1 MRWIAE
7 SPDDLVK
14 IAREIL
20 AELKRIGKKSVLLDA
35 PMGAGKTT
43 LVTVCMKEMGI
54 EGQASS
60 PTFSI
65 INEYFS
71 VNYGKIYHFDFY
83 RLDDES
89 EAFDLGIEEIFEED
103 AYLFIEWP
111 EKIEN
116 LYPENSVLIKITLE
130 GQNRIIQLSD
140 YD

>member
-1 MRWIAE
+1 MKWIAKNL
-7 SPDDLVK
+7 DDLTVVAK
-14 IAREIL
+14 EIL
-20 AELKRIGKKSVLLDA
+20 AELKSRDKKSVLLNA

-43 LVTVCMKEMGI
+43 LVTHLMLEMGI
-54 EGQASS
+54 DGHATS

-65 INEYFS
+65 VNEYFS

-83 RLDDES
+83 RLEDES
-89 EAFDLGIEEIFEED
+89 EAFDIGVEEIFEED

-116 LYPENSVLIKITLE
+116 LLPENSVVITITLD
-130 GQNRIIQLSD
+130 GQNRILQLSD

>member
-1 MRWIAE
+1 MKWIAK
-7 SPDDLVK
+7 SLDDLAVVAK
-14 IAREIL
+14 ELI
-20 AELKRIGKKSVLLDA
+20 AELKSRKRKSVLLDA

-43 LVTVCMKEMGI
+43 LVTHLMKEMGI
-54 EGQASS
+54 DDHATS

-83 RLDDES
+83 RLEDES
-89 EAFDLGIEEIFEED
+89 EAFDIGIEEIFEED

-116 LYPENSVLIKITLE
+116 LLPENSVVITITLD